1 MINTVHSSPE
11 AAQLQHLPHAV
22 VAFSRDFGHDQLL
35 ATHSHPRGQLL
46 YAAEGVMQ
54 VRTAHGLWVIPPQ
67 RALWVPCSLAHEIRM
82 LSAVRL
88 RTLYIRPHESELISA
103 ECRLLEVSAL
113 LRELIL
119 ALLKE
124 ESDSESGYDL
134 RGRGGHLA
142 QLILSEID
150 GAAAIPVVIPWPT
163 DRRVVAVCEAILAD
177 PGNANSLEHW
187 AGFAGASPRTLIR
200 LFPKETGLHFRHWV
214 QQVHITDALLRL
226 SQGEAVERIAERLG
240 YKSASAFTSMFRSVL
255 GKTPSQYGG
264 LARRHIAA
272 DSMLRRAKKIE

>member
-1 MINTVHSSPE
+1 MIHTVHSSPK

-22 VAFSRDFGHDQLL
+22 VAFSRDFSHDQLL
-35 ATHSHPRGQLL
+35 AMHSHPRGQLL

-67 RALWVPCSLAHEIRM
+67 RALWVPCGLAHEIRM

-88 RTLYIRPHESELISA
+88 RTLYIRPHESELIGA

-119 ALLKE
+119 ALLEE
-124 ESDSESGYDL
+124 ESDYDT
-134 RGRGGHLA
+134 RCRGGHLA

-150 GAAAIPVVIPWPT
+150 GATAIPVVIPWPA
-163 DRRVVAVCEAILAD
+163 DRRVLAVCEAILAD
-177 PGNANSLEHW
+177 PGNANSLEYW
-187 AGFAGASPRTLIR
+187 AGFAGASARTLIR

-214 QQVHITDALLRL
+214 QQVHITEALLRL

-264 LARRHIAA
+264 LARRNIAA
-272 DSMLRRAKKIE
+272 DSMLQRAKKNG

>member
-1 MINTVHSSPE
+1 MTRTVHSSPK
-11 AAQLQHLPHAV
+11 AARLQQLPQAV
-22 VAFSRDFGHDQLL
+22 VAFSRDFDHDQLL

-54 VRTAHGLWVIPPQ
+54 VRTSHGLWVIPPQ

-88 RTLYIRPHESELISA
+88 RTLYIRPHESELIGA

-119 ALLKE
+119 ALLLE
-124 ESDSESGYDL
+124 ESDYDT

-150 GAAAIPVVIPWPT
+150 GAAAIPVVIPWPS

-177 PGNANSLEHW
+177 PGNANSLAQW
-187 AGFAGASPRTLIR
+187 AEFVGASPRTLIR

-240 YKSASAFTSMFRSVL
+240 YKSASAFTSMFRGVL

-264 LARRHIAA
+264 LARRNIAI
-272 DSMLRRAKKIE
+272 DMLQREK

>member
-1 MINTVHSSPE
+1 MIHTVHSSPK

-22 VAFSRDFGHDQLL
+22 VAFSRDFSHDQLL
-35 ATHSHPRGQLL
+35 AMHSHPRGQLL

-54 VRTAHGLWVIPPQ
+54 VRTAQGLWVIPPQ
-67 RALWVPCSLAHEIRM
+67 RALWVPCGLAHEIRM

-88 RTLYIRPHESELISA
+88 RTLYIRPHESELIGT

-119 ALLKE
+119 SLLEE
-124 ESDSESGYDL
+124 ESDYDT

-150 GAAAIPVVIPWPT
+150 GATAIPVVIPWPA

-187 AGFAGASPRTLIR
+187 AEFAGASPRTLIR

-214 QQVHITDALLRL
+214 QQVHITEALLRL
-226 SQGEAVERIAERLG
+226 SQGEAVERIAVRLG

-264 LARRHIAA
+264 LARRNIAA
-272 DSMLRRAKKIE
+272 DSMLQRAKKNG

>member
-1 MINTVHSSPE
+1 MVHTVHSSPK

-22 VAFSRDFGHDQLL
+22 VAFSRDFDHDQLL

-88 RTLYIRPHESELISA
+88 RTLYIRPHESELIGV

-119 ALLKE
+119 ALLQE
-124 ESDSESGYDL
+124 ESDYDT
-134 RGRGGHLA
+134 RARGGHLA

-150 GAAAIPVVIPWPT
+150 GAAAIPVVIPWPA

-187 AGFAGASPRTLIR
+187 AEFAGASPRTLIR

-264 LARRHIAA
+264 LARRNVAA
-272 DSMLRRAKKIE
+272 DSMLQRAKETG